1 MQTITINANINSKVI
16 ESIKNIVRAIDP
28 NSEIFYSKNEQ
39 NSEYELSEADK
50 DDLREILAQRERG
63 ELEFISHDEFKQHKI
78 ELFAR
83 LGEYAN

>member
-39 NSEYELSEADK
+39 NNEYELSEADK

-63 ELEFISHDEFKQHKI
+63 ELEFISHDEFKQHKK